1 MGHSVE
7 NVNWTK
13 VGLIVSVLLIG
24 AWLALTVFNVSLSA
38 LGTLAFLGFFVWMHM
53 GMHGGHGSHG
63 SHGEEQPS
71 DEHVGHTTEPA
82 RDGTAQAISSD
93 ANASRPAADGQ
104 AKPVASEEQNKHRG
118 C

>member
-13 VGLIVSVLLIG
+13 VGLIVSVLLFG
-24 AWLALTVFNVSLSA
+24 AWLALTVFNVSLSV
-38 LGTLAFLGFFVWMHM
+38 LGTLAFLGFFMWMHM
-53 GMHGGHGSHG
+53 GMHGLHG
-63 SHGEEQPS
+63 SHGEEQPG

-82 RDGTAQAISSD
+82 RDGTAQAFASD
-93 ANASRPAADGQ
+93 ANASRPAADGPV
-104 AKPVASEEQNKHRG
+104 KPVASEEQNKHRG